1 MMRLDFGNYPRN
13 PVDCIGVVGGLGG
26 TSRSRTTPPPH
37 LVTPDGPL
45 NLTKT
50 AGLTARLT
58 EPQGVDLSCRPTSRI
73 LTDLPDHYPH
83 NPYAI
88 Q

>member
-1 MMRLDFGNYPRN
+1 MLLDFWELPPEPRRLHRG
-13 PVDCIGVVGGLGG
+13 CGGLGG

-88 Q
+88 QL